1 MEGEGTDK
9 KLMYKWMDKYFI
21 YKLVDKWKGKG
32 TDVQMDGQESLY
44 ISPVTTG
51 FVHPF
56 NLMHFVDKWT

>member
-1 MEGEGTDK
+1 MD
-9 KLMYKWMDKYFI
+9 KWMDKYFI
-21 YKLVDKWKGKG
+21 YKLMDKWKGEG

-56 NLMHFVDKWT
+56 NLLHFVDKWT